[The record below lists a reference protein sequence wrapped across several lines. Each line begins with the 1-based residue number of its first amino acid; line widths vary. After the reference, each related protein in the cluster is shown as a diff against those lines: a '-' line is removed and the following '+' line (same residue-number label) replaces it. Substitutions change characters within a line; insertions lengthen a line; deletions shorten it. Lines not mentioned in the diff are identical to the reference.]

1 MSKDFDLVVIG
12 AGPAG
17 MAAAVTASIHG
28 IRTALLDENSGPGG
42 QIYRAIT
49 TTPVKKRK
57 ILGGDYWF
65 GEQFPASLKRSA
77 VVYKPQTTV
86 WSLQA
91 AKDGVE
97 VGILDGEGARLLSA
111 RYAVVATGAMERPFP
126 IPGWTLPGVMTV
138 GGAQTLLKASGV
150 VPEGEMVI
158 AGSGPLLYLYASQL
172 IAAGAKPKLILDT
185 TPKSNWHQAIWHLPS
200 FAASRY
206 MRKGLGLLAA
216 VKRNVPIIRNV
227 SMIRAEGDDRV
238 REVVWQTLVGESRQK
253 VDLLLLHQGV
263 VPTINLW
270 SAAGCQSRWDEPQ
283 ACWHADV
290 DAWGESSQPN
300 IFIAGDGVGIGGA
313 ESASARGMLAGLQVA
328 HRCGGLDNSSRDRQ
342 ARPVQQT
349 VASLLR
355 GRDFLDALYRPAD
368 WARLPQGDTIVCR
381 CEEISA
387 ERIVTATR
395 QVCSGPNQMKAYL
408 RCGMGPCQGRQCG
421 LTVTELMAQTLGRS
435 PADIGHLRLRSPVK
449 PITLADMA
457 KLPASLDE
465 KASVIR
471 L

>member
-1 MSKDFDLVVIG
+1 MDFDLIVIG

-28 IRTALLDENSGPGG
+28 LRTALLDENAGPGG

-65 GEQFPASLKRSA
+65 GEQFSASLKRSA

-91 AKDGVE
+91 AADGVE
-97 VGILDGEGARLLSA
+97 VGILDGEGARLVSA
-111 RYAVVATGAMERPFP
+111 RFAIVATGAMERPFP

-138 GGAQTLLKASGV
+138 GGAQTLLKASGL
-150 VPEGEMVI
+150 VPEGDMIV
-158 AGSGPLLYLYASQL
+158 AGSGPLLYLYTQQL
-172 IAAGAKPKLILDT
+172 ITAGAKPKLLLDT
-185 TPKSNWHQAIWHLPS
+185 TPKSNWRQAIWHLPS
-200 FAASRY
+200 FVTSHY
-206 MRKGLGLLAA
+206 MRKGLSLLAT

-227 SMIRAEGDDRV
+227 SMIRADGDDRAK
-238 REVVWQTLVGESRQK
+238 EVVWQAPTGESRQK

-270 SAAGCQSRWDEPQ
+270 SAAGCKSHWDEAQ

-290 DAWGESSQPN
+290 DAWGESSQST

-313 ESASARGMLAGLQVA
+313 ESASAGGMLAGLQVA
-328 HRCGGLDNSSRDRQ
+328 HRCGGLDSNSRDRQ

-349 VASLLR
+349 LASLLR

-368 WARLPQGDTIVCR
+368 WTRLPQGGTIVCR
-381 CEEISA
+381 CEEVSA
-387 ERIVTATR
+387 AQIVTAAK
-395 QVCSGPNQMKAYL
+395 QGCSGPNQMKAYL

-435 PADIGHLRLRSPVK
+435 PADIGHVRPRPPVK

-457 KLPASLDE
+457 KLPASPDE